1 MRQTEAHFFFS
12 QFIINNFHYY
22 LIILYAINYIIFT
35 KQIKA
40 VATTMNNLVRLFQ
53 EKLLSKLTASNKL
66 YKQVNHQKL
75 EAKNQIRKDLSEL

>member
-1 MRQTEAHFFFS
+1 MLEMDKSWNQKRLPIS
-12 QFIINNFHYY
+12 
-22 LIILYAINYIIFT
+22 LIFT